1 MNGGAENV
9 TKYIREKR
17 IRSSSDGEEPSYFRQ
32 HDLFKNKVTEAAPRA
47 EQYVE
52 PLPQQSRS
60 RLVDYV
66 PSKGSKLTCLTFRVV
81 RIAEVSI

>member
-17 IRSSSDGEEPSYFRQ
+17 IRSSSNGETSHFRQ
-32 HDLFKNKVTEAAPRA
+32 HDLFKNKVNEAAPRA

-60 RLVDYV
+60 KLVDYV

-81 RIAEVSI
+81 AIAEVSI